1 VLKRQT
7 ALIAILSLITI
18 PIYSVNA
25 AVKAGATCTK
35 LNQTQVYKDLTFK
48 CVKSGKKLIWDKG
61 TKTVQQVVA
70 KEGDTCQKMGQTVT
84 TSSSILECRKIAG
97 NSLSLVTI
105 TNNFSA
111 VTNPASP
118 DAYTVCRLADKRPVF
133 PIGTLSIAYPPKPFA
148 NFKTATGKF
157 KIVVVGIDFS
167 DVQGTGDPSILWN
180 SDIKKINE
188 WLKWYSND
196 KVSFD
201 FVTYPKW
208 LRASK
213 VSSAYD
219 ATNTGDKAP
228 GAGQIG
234 GLTSQQITDDY
245 ISVIEDSVDLSNTTG
260 IWIYFPPN
268 ISKITGAFTAQTAG
282 YQSKKYGL
290 ISAQLVTGSADL
302 YLSKRASW
310 AFYLHE
316 IMHGF
321 GIQGHSPKFLP
332 ANGFTRIG
340 EMSTADGWS
349 NALLPWDAL
358 IWGVEKP
365 EDLYCIDKPHLTSVD
380 LKLVPLEREQ
390 IGIRSAMV
398 KLNDH
403 QVLVVESHR
412 TDKWGVGE
420 GAGFAAVM
428 VSVIDVKVST
438 SWDDERTARNP
449 CTTST
454 GVYLKVDGANHG
466 NHQPIGSKLVNNGQ
480 LYWGVGVIN
489 GVGIAG
495 DYEDWDTNHLM
506 YLGESIKVAGLKVSL
521 ISSGDNDTVRIENI
535 DPNVSEFQQLPIP
548 SQCK

>member
-1 VLKRQT
+1 
-7 ALIAILSLITI
+7 
-18 PIYSVNA
+18 
-25 AVKAGATCTK
+25 
-35 LNQTQVYKDLTFK
+35 
-48 CVKSGKKLIWDKG
+48 
-61 TKTVQQVVA
+61 
-70 KEGDTCQKMGQTVT
+70 
-84 TSSSILECRKIAG
+84 
-97 NSLSLVTI
+97 
-105 TNNFSA
+105 
-111 VTNPASP
+111 
-118 DAYTVCRLADKRPVF
+118 
-133 PIGTLSIAYPPKPFA
+133 
-148 NFKTATGKF
+148 
-157 KIVVVGIDFS
+157 
-167 DVQGTGDPSILWN
+167 
-180 SDIKKINE
+180 
-188 WLKWYSND
+188 
-196 KVSFD
+196 
-201 FVTYPKW
+201 
-208 LRASK
+208 
-213 VSSAYD
+213 
-219 ATNTGDKAP
+219 
-228 GAGQIG
+228 
-234 GLTSQQITDDY
+234 
-245 ISVIEDSVDLSNTTG
+245 
-260 IWIYFPPN
+260 
-268 ISKITGAFTAQTAG
+268 
-282 YQSKKYGL
+282 
-290 ISAQLVTGSADL
+290 
-302 YLSKRASW
+302 
-310 AFYLHE
+310 
-316 IMHGF
+316 MHGF

-466 NHQPIGSKLVNNGQ
+466 NHQPIGSTLVNNGQ
-480 LYWGVGVIN
+480 LYWGVGVVN

-506 YLGESIKVAGLKVSL
+506 YLGESTKVAGLKVSL